1 MSGTVLQG
9 ANDGAREKAYGW
21 ADGKPFA
28 TDPDRGAWRE
38 NDDVGL
44 QGSSDYGTDL
54 LSMEA
59 GVRRAAGDQTRRLKE
74 LEQKNAKRTRLV
86 SELSHDKPVSKDI
99 ASGNL

>member
-1 MSGTVLQG
+1 
-9 ANDGAREKAYGW
+9 
-21 ADGKPFA
+21 
-28 TDPDRGAWRE
+28 
-38 NDDVGL
+38 
-44 QGSSDYGTDL
+44 
-54 LSMEA
+54 MEA